1 MALPEPER
9 GLNGAGISQGAT
21 VAARGAIGI
30 ALNQAKAL
38 EVLQHGGNDLGRSS
52 ETRCQGLSL
61 ERAAMP
67 NLI

>member
-1 MALPEPER
+1 MALPEADR
-9 GLNGAGISQGAT
+9 GLNGTGVSEAAAM
-21 VAARGAIGI
+21 AARGAIGI